1 VGRKKLRL
9 VGIIL
14 GVIVLVGMLGGCAST
29 STSMRATA
37 TYTPTPE
44 ITFAPTETEPESL
57 GVDGITPEINDW
69 LAAVVND
76 ATVSPT
82 ASAEY
87 ATLRSGD
94 SNDDVRSLQTR
105 LIELGFLTATAD
117 GDYGSKTVSAV
128 KKAQALAGLE
138 VTGVADSETQRA
150 LWAYDAPTAQP
161 QPTKIKTT
169 PTPEPEED
177 YGLDSGEE
185 DYIANKNTH
194 VFHYPWCS
202 SVDQMK
208 EKNKWYFTGSRET
221 LIKKGY
227 RPCKRCDP

>member
-1 VGRKKLRL
+1 MGKGKLQL

-14 GVIVLVGMLGGCAST
+14 GILILIGMIGSCTDNRST
-29 STSMRATA
+29 STTTVATHTPIPEMTRTLTESAIQYSGKVTPEVPDWPTVRINEA
-37 TYTPTPE
+37 TSTPTTLE
-44 ITFAPTETEPESL
+44 
-57 GVDGITPEINDW
+57 
-69 LAAVVND
+69 
-76 ATVSPT
+76 
-82 ASAEY
+82 EY
-87 ATLRSGD
+87 TTISSGD
-94 SNDDVRSLQTR
+94 SSDEVRDLQTR
-105 LIELGFLTATAD
+105 LIELGFLTANAD
-117 GDYGSKTVSAV
+117 GQYGSKTVSAV

-138 VTGVADSETQRA
+138 VTGVADSETQRV
-150 LWAYDAPTAQP
+150 LWAVEAPTAQP
-161 QPTKIKTT
+161 KPTKFKPT

-194 VFHYPWCS
+194 VFHYPDCS

-227 RPCKRCDP
+227 RPCKRCNP